1 MDESQ
6 NICQGCGALL
16 QSEDETKPG
25 YVPSSSLHKE
35 DVLCRRCFRLKHYN
49 ETEEVTIADD
59 DFLKMVSSIRNARG
73 LIVHVIDIFDVS
85 GSMIPSLPRIVG
97 NHPII
102 LVGNKLDLLP
112 KSTNLNKLNQWLRS

>member
-1 MDESQ
+1 ME
-6 NICQGCGALL
+6 NEIYCQGCGASI
-16 QSEDETKPG
+16 QSHDPEEAG
-25 YVPSSSLHKE
+25 YTPKSSLEKE
-35 DVLCRRCFRLKHYN
+35 DILCRRCFRLKHYN
-49 ETEEVTIADD
+49 ETEEVTITDD
-59 DFLKMVSSIRNARG
+59 DFLKMVSSIRNASG
-73 LIVHVIDIFDVS
+73 LIVYIIDIFDVS